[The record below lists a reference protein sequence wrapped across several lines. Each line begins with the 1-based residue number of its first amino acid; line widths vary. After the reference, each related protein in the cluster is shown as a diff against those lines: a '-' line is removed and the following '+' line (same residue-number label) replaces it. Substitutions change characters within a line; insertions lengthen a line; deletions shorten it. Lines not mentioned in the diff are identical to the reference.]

1 MTSGKFGLLGHF
13 LIIVVGG
20 EILSSSDS
28 TIDSTAGASEHV
40 SFASLAVAFI
50 LVYMG
55 LILFLCTVKCL
66 AESNYIL
73 IAGIERFHTKSVH
86 NEV

>member
-1 MTSGKFGLLGHF
+1 MTFRKFGLLGHI
-13 LIIVVGG
+13 LIIVAG
-20 EILSSSDS
+20 ETSSSGA
-28 TIDSTAGASEHV
+28 TIDSTADASEHV